1 MKKRKGSIINAISG
15 IFVLLTVA
23 ILTLSCLY
31 ILQVAS
37 LKEDIRQIARGYV
50 LEMET
55 VGYLTPESRSAL
67 ILELGNK
74 KLTNIDLAG
83 SSFSAVG
90 YGNDIVLSIKGTLSS
105 RVLDTS
111 AGDMLSFLFVDDGWD
126 ISVYLQS
133 TAKY

>member
-90 YGNDIVLSIKGTLSS
+90 YGNDIVLSIKGTLPS

>member
-1 MKKRKGSIINAISG
+1 MKKRRGSIINAISG

-90 YGNDIVLSIKGTLSS
+90 YGNDIVLSIKGTLPS

>member
-15 IFVLLTVA
+15 IFVLLAVA
-23 ILTLSCLY
+23 ILSLSCLY
-31 ILQVAS
+31 ILQVAL

-74 KLTNIDLAG
+74 NLTNIDLAG

-90 YGNDIVLSIKGTLSS
+90 YGNDIVLSIKGTLPS
-105 RVLDTS
+105 RLLNTS